1 MINSIRIV
9 SLEIDIHR
17 RQLKEHIMKICWH
30 TKRTQSASRTV
41 AMQSNAVHLFLP
53 APVNIGTI
61 NTIRISKND
70 IWFISFYFPT
80 TNTWHLLYY
89 CNSTPP
95 GLTLINHIGNVLSS
109 FFLLHS
115 ILRLQFFF
123 SVNLSS
129 HCNRWKFLHLCI

>member
-9 SLEIDIHR
+9 SLEINIHR
-17 RQLKEHIMKICWH
+17 RQLKEQIMEICWH

-41 AMQSNAVHLFLP
+41 AMQSNVVLFFLL

-95 GLTLINHIGNVLSS
+95 GFSLINHIGNVLLS

-115 ILRLQFFF
+115 ILRPQFF